1 MHMFRL
7 PAVASGMLLASTFTT
22 SAMAEER
29 ETASF
34 AVDAEVK
41 ISSDQRTHGISDSL
55 KGPGAKL
62 TVNVAHESGL
72 VALIEFSSVSKKQ
85 FLAGDGYGVTLGGGY
100 RFGDPEAWHF
110 GAGLATEI
118 FPGAKFDAPHGFDLE
133 SGTPTNSR
141 TTKYNSSYA
150 VAEFGYGALEGR
162 ILNVIS
168 KTYRGADTGGVC
180 GTMLAL
186 MPDPGRALDCY
197 GRGDKNSRGSWL
209 VELGYKIPLT
219 PVTTLNLHVGSQ
231 KIKNFKEANF
241 SDYSI
246 GLTHKWLGFI
256 WSVDWVK
263 THTNVRELYVVQD
276 GAKLRATDNSALVF
290 AVARKF

>member
-1 MHMFRL
+1 MFRL
-7 PAVASGMLLASTFTT
+7 PAVASGVLLASAFTT
-22 SAMAEER
+22 SSMAEER

-34 AVDAEVK
+34 AVDTEVK

-55 KGPGAKL
+55 KRPGAKL
-62 TVNVAHESGL
+62 SVNVAHESGL

-85 FLAGDGYGVTLGGGY
+85 FLGGDGYGVTLGGGY

-110 GAGLATEI
+110 GAGLAAEI

-133 SGTPTNSR
+133 SGTPTNVR
-141 TTKYNSSYA
+141 TTRYNSSFA

-162 ILNVIS
+162 LLNVLS

-219 PVTTLNLHVGSQ
+219 PVTTLNLHAGSQ

-246 GLTHKWLGFI
+246 GLTHKWSGFI
-256 WSVDWVK
+256 WSVDWIK
-263 THTNVRELYVVQD
+263 THTKVRELYVVQD
-276 GAKLRATDNSALVF
+276 GTKLKATDSSALVF
-290 AVARKF
+290 SVARKF